1 MSGLK
6 QQDSRDYGRAL
17 PFLMTLLAALSLWSA
32 IPNTAY
38 AKKISGQEIIQ
49 HIEKL
54 LWGKTSQGRY
64 SMTITTPYWQRTLEM
79 QMWMER
85 PEHTFIRILSPRKE
99 KGIGSLRIKNEMW
112 NYLPKVER
120 TIKVP
125 PSMMLQPWMGSDF
138 TNDDLVKESNVLN
151 DYTHKILDVKDIEG
165 VATYIVEAIPTAKAS
180 VVWGKL
186 IYYVRKQ
193 DLMPLREEFYSERNE
208 LIKVLDFSAVK
219 QMGGRRLPTQWKMR
233 TLRKPGNET
242 LVELKEVTFN
252 IPIDKAI
259 FSLRN
264 LRAR

>member
-1 MSGLK
+1 MSGFK
-6 QQDSRDYGRAL
+6 QHSTGNRSRIFSYL
-17 PFLMTLLAALSLWSA
+17 IPLMATFSLWGVTGS
-32 IPNTAY
+32 AY
-38 AKKISGQEIIQ
+38 AKNPSGQDIIQ

-64 SMTITTPYWQRTLEM
+64 SMTIKTPYWQRTLEM

-85 PEHTFIRILSPRKE
+85 PQRTFIRILSPRKE

-138 TNDDLVKESNVLN
+138 TNDDLVKQSNVLN
-151 DYTHKILDVKDIEG
+151 DYTHKILAVKDIDG
-165 VATYIVEAIPTAKAS
+165 VETYIVEAIPAAEAS

-186 IYYVRKQ
+186 VYYVRKK

-219 QMGGRRLPTQWKMR
+219 EMGGRRLPTQWKMR
-233 TLRKPGNET
+233 TIRKPGNET
-242 LVELKEVTFN
+242 LVELKKVTFN
-252 IPIDKAI
+252 IPIDNKI

-264 LRAR
+264 LRSR

>member
-1 MSGLK
+1 MSNFKSQTIGNNIRI
-6 QQDSRDYGRAL
+6 S
-17 PFLMTLLAALSLWSA
+17 FLLITIFSLWGL
-32 IPNTAY
+32 PNASH
-38 AKKISGQEIIQ
+38 AKKINGQEIIQ

-54 LWGKTSQGRY
+54 LWGETSQGRY
-64 SMTITTPYWQRTLEM
+64 TMTIKTPYWQRTLVM

-85 PEHTFIRILSPRKE
+85 PQRSFVRILSPRKE
-99 KGIGSLRIKNEMW
+99 KGIGSLRIKDEMW

-120 TIKVP
+120 TVKVP

-138 TNDDLVKESNVLN
+138 TNDDLVKESNVLQ
-151 DYTHKILDVKDIEG
+151 DYTHKILEVKYVKG
-165 VATYIVEAIPTAKAS
+165 VETYIVEAIPTAEAS

-208 LIKVLDFSAVK
+208 LIKALEFSVVK
-219 QMGGRRLPTQWKMR
+219 KMAGRVLPTQWKMQ

-242 LVELKEVTFN
+242 LVELKDVRFN
-252 IPIDKAI
+252 IPIDNKI

-264 LRAR
+264 LRGR